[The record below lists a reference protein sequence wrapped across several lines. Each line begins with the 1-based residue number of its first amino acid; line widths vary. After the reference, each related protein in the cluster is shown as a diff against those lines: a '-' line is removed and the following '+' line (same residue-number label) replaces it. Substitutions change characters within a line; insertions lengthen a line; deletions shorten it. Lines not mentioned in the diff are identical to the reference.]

1 VASRW
6 INYPFLSRIDP
17 WLETI
22 RGDPRFEALMAR
34 VRHEREAFEA

>member
-34 VRHEREAFEA
+34 VRHEWEAFEA